1 MTTISATHL
10 VLIPS
15 YNPGLRLLATVREA
29 LACWR
34 PVWVVVDGSTDGSE
48 AAVDEEARIEPG
60 LRVIVRP
67 RNGGKG
73 AAVLTGA
80 EAALAAGFT
89 HALVMDADGQH
100 PADRIADF
108 MAASAATPAALVL
121 GRPVFGPEAPLA
133 RLQGRKLSIA
143 LVRFEISGRG
153 IDDPLFGFRVYPLMA
168 LGRVLQATGRG
179 RRYDFD
185 AEAAVRL
192 VWAGTPT
199 LNLPAQCRYLS
210 AADGGVSHF
219 HYVRD
224 NLRMVWLHTRLI
236 AALPARMLHA
246 LLHRKTSVDPMNQ
259 AADPAS
265 LTSGMMAGPP
275 KT

>member
-15 YNPGLRLLATVREA
+15 YNPGPRLLATVREA

-34 PVWVVVDGSTDGSE
+34 PVWVVVDGSTDGSHAAIE
-48 AAVDEEARIEPG
+48 ALEQQEPA
-60 LRVIVRP
+60 LRVIHRP

-80 EAALAAGFT
+80 EAARAAGFT

-108 MAASAATPAALVL
+108 MAASRASATALIL
-121 GRPVFGPEAPLA
+121 GRPVFGPEAPMV
-133 RLQGRKLSIA
+133 RLQGRKLSVA
-143 LVRFEISGRG
+143 LVRLEIFGPG
-153 IDDPLFGFRVYPLMA
+153 IDDPLFGFRVYPLAA
-168 LGRVLQATGRG
+168 LERVLLETGGG
-179 RRYDFD
+179 RHYDFD

-199 LNLPAQCRYLS
+199 VNLRARCRYLS
-210 AADGGVSHF
+210 AGEGGISHF
-219 HYVRD
+219 HYLRD
-224 NLRMVWLHTRLI
+224 NLRMIWLHTRLI
-236 AALPARMLHA
+236 AILLLWRWPQVRRSRLTRAILPCDVC
-246 LLHRKTSVDPMNQ
+246 S
-259 AADPAS
+259 
-265 LTSGMMAGPP
+265 
-275 KT
+275 